1 MTRIKKSRT
10 SGPIGNR
17 NKPAAEARQTRER
30 PVETKKKGAGLKSG
44 SRNAP
49 QQEKAQHSG
58 PANKDPRHGSKKPI
72 ALHVNEAEQQLL
84 QQAVDFKPKAQ
95 LAKVKVAAMPP
106 EQELAELEQD
116 EKLLDLVERVE
127 NGEILSGKDAKYFNA
142 KTARHAELLT
152 LLGLDEDDDDEVDA
166 DETPE
171 EDADPMAQLE
181 RTDWRKD
188 LLGE

>member
-17 NKPAAEARQTRER
+17 HKPAAEARQTRER

-49 QQEKAQHSG
+49 PPEKSQQSG
-58 PANKDPRHGSKKPI
+58 SANKDPRHGSKKPI
-72 ALHVNEAEQQLL
+72 ALYVNEAEQTLL
-84 QQAVDFKPKAQ
+84 QQTPDFKPKAQ
-95 LAKVKVAAMPP
+95 LAKVKPVALPP
-106 EQELAELEQD
+106 EQELSELEQD

-127 NGEILSGKDAKYFNA
+127 NGEVLTGKDAKYFNA

-152 LLGLDEDDDDEVDA
+152 LLGLDEADASDEHDEVEEELDPLA
-166 DETPE
+166 DF
-171 EDADPMAQLE
+171 E
-181 RTDWRKD
+181 RKDWRKD

>member
-17 NKPAAEARQTRER
+17 HKPAAEARQTRER

-49 QQEKAQHSG
+49 QQEKSQHNG

-72 ALHVNEAEQQLL
+72 ALHVNEAEQKLL
-84 QQAVDFKPKAQ
+84 EQTPDFKPKAQ
-95 LAKVKVAAMPP
+95 LAKVRAVALPP

-116 EKLLDLVERVE
+116 DKLLDLVERVE
-127 NGEILSGKDAKYFNA
+127 NGEILTGKDAKYFNA

-152 LLGLDEDDDDEVDA
+152 LLGLDDAEEA
-166 DETPE
+166 DETE
-171 EDADPMAQLE
+171 EELDPLAQFE

>member
-10 SGPIGNR
+10 TGPIGSR

-49 QQEKAQHSG
+49 QQEKPQQKG
-58 PANKDPRHGSKKPI
+58 QANKDPRHGSKKPI
-72 ALHVNEAEQQLL
+72 ALQLNDAEQKLL
-84 QQAVDFKPKAQ
+84 QQAPDFKPKAQ
-95 LAKVKVAAMPP
+95 LAKVKVVAMTP
-106 EQELAELEQD
+106 EQELAALEQD

-127 NGEILSGKDAKYFNA
+127 NGEILTGKDAKYFNA

-152 LLGLDEDDDDEVDA
+152 LLGLDESEETDDTAEA
-166 DETPE
+166 E
-171 EDADPMAQLE
+171 EDLDPLAQFE
-181 RTDWRKD
+181 QKDWRKD

>member
-17 NKPAAEARQTRER
+17 HKPAAEARQTRER

-44 SRNAP
+44 SRNTPQLEKP
-49 QQEKAQHSG
+49 QQTTSK
-58 PANKDPRHGSKKPI
+58 NKDPRHGSKKPI
-72 ALHVNEAEQQLL
+72 ALHVNETEQSLL
-84 QQAVDFKPKAQ
+84 QQIPDFKPKAQ
-95 LAKVKVAAMPP
+95 LAKVKAVSVPP

-127 NGEILSGKDAKYFNA
+127 NGEVLTGKDAKYFNA

-152 LLGLDEDDDDEVDA
+152 ILGLDDAELSDES
-166 DETPE
+166 ETAE
-171 EDADPMAQLE
+171 EDLDPLAQFE